1 MKNLAMP
8 DNGGCI
14 ESFSS
19 QYHHESRCL
28 NLMNRDPCLVWF
40 SHNLAPLP
48 QHFIIKLQKLS
59 QVKRVGIF
67 IHGENNQ
74 NPKHIQIHVSS
85 DGVSYTKVVDAEIEQ
100 RSGDYL
106 YDICG
111 LSSVVE
117 RVNIFDSNENTKPV
131 EAQFVKFEFTENY
144 GGSGVYVAKAYV
156 FGL

>member
-8 DNGGCI
+8 DNGGSI
-14 ESFSS
+14 HFFTS

-59 QVKRVGIF
+59 QIKRVGIY

-74 NPKHIQIHVSS
+74 NPKHIQIHVSK
-85 DGVSYTKVVDAEIEQ
+85 DGNEYNKLVDAEIEQ
-100 RSGDYL
+100 RSGDFL
-106 YDICG
+106 YDLCG
-111 LSSVVE
+111 MNQIIE
-117 RVNIFDSNENTKPV
+117 KVNIFDTNENK
-131 EAQFVKFEFTENY
+131 EEISAQYVKFEFTENY
-144 GGSGVYVAKAYV
+144 GGSGVYVAKCYV
-156 FGL
+156 FGE